1 MERKED
7 DKREEGRK
15 GVSKRTSKV
24 EKKKEGGSRLQRG
37 MWIRNLKLKG
47 ANKKYFTP
55 PNHKIAA

>member
-24 EKKKEGGSRLQRG
+24 EREGADCKEECKLG
-37 MWIRNLKLKG
+37 IRNLKLKG

>member
-37 MWIRNLKLKG
+37 MQTWNQKSEAKRC
-47 ANKKYFTP
+47 
-55 PNHKIAA
+55 

>member
-15 GVSKRTSKV
+15 GVSDRTSKV

-37 MWIRNLKLKG
+37 MHTWDQKSEAKG

-55 PNHKIAA
+55 T